1 MQAIVLGDGAMG
13 RAIADALAN
22 RGEPR
27 PPVLG
32 RPRPPRAI
40 HDLHDLGLGSDTVLV
55 EASRGEAVQENLV
68 AGLGAGVSRFVIAT
82 TGWETSRDA
91 VERDLLA
98 ARATAVVASNFSP
111 GVVLFGRLVEEATR
125 LFGALDAFDP
135 YLVEWHRRTKVDRP
149 SGTARALAERIIANH
164 PTKTR
169 IAQRTAGTAEGP
181 PATDELDVAVIR
193 AGAAPGMHLVGFDA
207 PGESLELRL
216 TARDRSAYASGVLA
230 AIDWLRVARYEPG
243 FVPFD
248 PVVVDSMLAGTP
260 GAPPLGALPSLPP
273 HPPLAPPSLPPAP
286 PSLPPAPPGLSSAPP
301 FQPVA

>member
-1 MQAIVLGDGAMG
+1 MQAVILGDGGMG
-13 RAIADALAN
+13 RAIADALTN

-32 RPRPPRAI
+32 RPRHPSAN
-40 HDLHDLGLGSDTVLV
+40 HDLRDLGLGSDTVLV
-55 EASRGEAVQENLV
+55 EASRGEAVRANLV
-68 AGLGAGVSRFVIAT
+68 AGLGAGVRRFVIAT
-82 TGWETSRDA
+82 TGWESSRDA

-98 ARATAVVASNFSP
+98 TRATAVVASNFSP

-149 SGTARALAERIIANH
+149 SGTARTLAERIIANH

-169 IAQRTAGTAEGP
+169 IARQIAEGP
-181 PATDELDVAVIR
+181 PASDELDVAVIR

-207 PGESLELRL
+207 PGESVELRL

-243 FVPFD
+243 FVAFD
-248 PVVVDSMLAGTP
+248 PVVVDSVLAGTP
-260 GAPPLGALPSLPP
+260 GAPPPRAPAPGAPAGLQPVG
-273 HPPLAPPSLPPAP
+273 APPSFPPVP
-286 PSLPPAPPGLSSAPP
+286 PL
-301 FQPVA
+301 QPVA